1 MDYMGIKVLI
11 VEGEE
16 EDTKEEEV
24 VIIEDMEEIMDMDII
39 KKLNALIVVNMDIKV
54 LIVINLQEKIVTFVE
69 SLDILVMIVQKK
81 RNK

>member
-1 MDYMGIKVLI
+1 MDIKVLI
-11 VEGEE
+11 VERGE